1 MKLKLFAAVAWTTC
15 ASITVLNAADEKA
28 LLGRIMWSAFQ
39 CSAFAE
45 LSENLISENKNE
57 QERLYLVGLNAGR
70 AFLEAM
76 KAGQISE
83 QAVKEVV
90 PINVL
95 QRLEGPSNECVISK
109 IHAAAT
115 GDVFDDIVKKKRS
128 GWGPTQ
134 KQDARF
140 AYTYHNCVLIR

>member
-1 MKLKLFAAVAWTTC
+1 MKSKLLLVAATLAAC
-15 ASITVLNAADEKA
+15 ITDLNAADEKA

-39 CSAFAE
+39 CSAYAE
-45 LSENLISENKNE
+45 LAENKNE

-70 AFLEAM
+70 TFLEAM

-83 QAVKEVV
+83 QAAKAEV

-95 QRLEGPSNECVISK
+95 QRLEGPSNEFVIGK

-115 GDVFDDIVKKKRS
+115 GHAHDEIAKKKR
-128 GWGPTQ
+128 GIWAPTK

-140 AYTYHNCVLIR
+140 VYTYRNCVLIR

>member
-1 MKLKLFAAVAWTTC
+1 MKLKLLLVAATLAACTTV
-15 ASITVLNAADEKA
+15 SNAADEKA
-28 LLGRIMWSAFQ
+28 LLGRIMWSAFE

-45 LSENLISENKNE
+45 LSEYKSE
-57 QERLYLVGLNAGR
+57 QERLYLVGQNAGR

-83 QAVKEVV
+83 QAVKEDV

-95 QRLEGPSNECVISK
+95 QRLEGPSNESVINK
-109 IHAAAT
+109 IYAAAT
-115 GDVFDDIVKKKRS
+115 GNAHDDIVKKKRS
-128 GWGPTQ
+128 SWGPTQ